1 MTNAVQAAALPE
13 RGIVTVSGPE
23 RIKFLQGLTT
33 NDIRQLAPER
43 ALYTGFLTGQG
54 KLLYDAFLIDDGDRV
69 LIDIARSLSDDF
81 VKRLTGLR
89 LRTKVE
95 IGEPTPSLAVAAI
108 WGAQAAAL
116 IGLETT
122 EGAVGDSPPAGCT
135 RALVDPRIAALGV
148 RLLYPAGRPI
158 DAELE
163 RLGAMRAN
171 ASDYAAFRLS
181 LGVADTADISGEVC
195 YALEANL
202 EQLHGV
208 DFRKGCYIGQE
219 LTARM
224 KLKVGLRKRILPVHG
239 AGELPVV
246 GTQVMAGT
254 TKLGPLIATN
264 GTRGL
269 AFLRL
274 DHLAEANHDAI
285 RADDIGLTVD
295 WPSWLP
301 RQS

>member
-1 MTNAVQAAALPE
+1 MTNTVQAAALPE
-13 RGIVTVSGPE
+13 RGIVTVSGTE
-23 RIKFLQGLTT
+23 RIKFLKGLTT
-33 NDIRQLAPER
+33 NDIRQLAPDR

-54 KLLYDAFLIDDGDRV
+54 KLLYDAFVIDDGDRV
-69 LIDIARSLSDDF
+69 LIEITRSLADDF
-81 VKRLTGLR
+81 VKRLTGLKF
-89 LRTKVE
+89 RTKVE
-95 IGEPTPSLAVAAI
+95 IGEPTPALAVAAI
-108 WGAQAAAL
+108 WGAQAATL
-116 IGLETT
+116 IGLETI
-122 EGAVGDSPPAGCT
+122 EGAVGNSPPTGCKC
-135 RALVDPRIAALGV
+135 AFVDPRIAALGV
-148 RLLYPAGRPI
+148 RLVYPADRPI

-163 RLGAMRAN
+163 RLGATRSST
-171 ASDYAAFRLS
+171 SDYATFRLS
-181 LGVADTADISGEVC
+181 LGVADTAEIAGEFC

-239 AGELPVV
+239 AGDLPVV

-264 GTRGL
+264 GARGL
-269 AFLRL
+269 ALLRL
-274 DHLAEANHDAI
+274 DHLAEANQDAI

-301 RQS
+301 RAS